1 MGDWRHHCQGLADI
15 EIIGDIATVR
25 FKNGRRHDIRVG
37 EIEDAIVLTGIV
49 VRSSLVQSIP
59 EVDKRAW
66 LRNRASQL
74 VGFRIDQR
82 GRLIGEAWLPKAG
95 MERDEF
101 VLHLRR
107 LAAECDWFELML
119 TGDDRE

>member
-1 MGDWRHHCQGLADI
+1 MSEWCHLCQGLTDI
-15 EIIGDIATVR
+15 EIIEDIAIVR
-25 FKNGRRHDIRVG
+25 FNNGRRHSIRVR
-37 EIEDAIVLTGIV
+37 ETERVIELSGV
-49 VRSSLVQSIP
+49 VARSSLVHSIP
-59 EVDKRAW
+59 EIDKRAW

-95 MERDEF
+95 MEKDGF
-101 VLHLRR
+101 VLYLRR